1 MTHSHTGY
9 SAPTSEQTD
18 VSILNSTTSGSVC
31 ARENDPKKVRL
42 TLAEAAN
49 IPVAPAL
56 VARATASNEVRTP
69 TARASSSSSGVSVI
83 STAERKK
90 RFEMAR
96 LRRELAESRIEEE
109 QAKIDLDAGSKAG
122 SIARL
127 DDVRS
132 EGGDSGPAQRTTD
145 MVSTLLERGRS
156 IQRPQ
161 RLWPNLPIDITLVN
175 KRLLFPLPQRWL
187 RHCKVGCLS

>member
-31 ARENDPKKVRL
+31 AHENDPKKVKL

-69 TARASSSSSGVSVI
+69 TARVSSSSSGVSVI

-96 LRRELAESRIEEE
+96 LRRELIESRIEEE

-127 DDVRS
+127 DDVRR
-132 EGGDSGPAQRTTD
+132 EGGGSGPAQRTTEL
-145 MVSTLLERGRS
+145 VSTML
-156 IQRPQ
+156 
-161 RLWPNLPIDITLVN
+161 
-175 KRLLFPLPQRWL
+175 
-187 RHCKVGCLS
+187 

>member
-1 MTHSHTGY
+1 MTHIPTGF

-31 ARENDPKKVRL
+31 AHENDPKKVKL
-42 TLAEAAN
+42 TLAEVAN
-49 IPVAPAL
+49 VPVAPAL
-56 VARATASNEVRTP
+56 VARATAPNEVRSP
-69 TARASSSSSGVSVI
+69 APRPISSGSEVSVI

-96 LRRELAESRIEEE
+96 WRRELAESRIEEE
-109 QAKIDLDAGSKAG
+109 QAKIDLDAGSQAG
-122 SIARL
+122 STARL

-145 MVSTLLERGRS
+145 MTVPLLQGRSPPSNVPSDFGRVFQSTL
-156 IQRPQ
+156 
-161 RLWPNLPIDITLVN
+161 
-175 KRLLFPLPQRWL
+175 
-187 RHCKVGCLS
+187 H